1 MIKITRDFTLDL
13 SRRAEKLPRKRLN
26 HNFHE
31 KLEDPIN
38 RMINAVQPG
47 AYFPPHKHEDPDK
60 REVFIILSGRTVMLE
75 FGDDGKVEDHLVL
88 DHATGNFGVE
98 ISPRRWHS
106 LIPLE
111 SSVLYEIKDGPYSA
125 DTDKVFAKWAPRE
138 DEDEKAKDF
147 VSGILRGLGIHQND
161 ERL

>member
-1 MIKITRDFTLDL
+1 MIKITKELTGKI
-13 SRRAEKLPRKRLN
+13 SEKAKTLPRKRLN

-38 RMINAVQPG
+38 RMINAVRPG
-47 AYFPPHKHEDPDK
+47 AYFPPHKHENPDK

-88 DHATGNFGVE
+88 NHAAGNFGVE
-98 ISPRRWHS
+98 ISPGQWHS

-111 SSVLYEIKDGPYSA
+111 NSVLYEIKDGPYSA
-125 DTDKVFAKWAPRE
+125 DTDKVFAEWAPRE
-138 DEDEKAKDF
+138 GEEEKAKDF
-147 VSGILRGLGIHQND
+147 VSGILGSLGIH
-161 ERL
+161 